1 MGSILRFRHILTPD
15 GLERHKRLQ
24 IDDEGRISAISDE
37 SGSDFDGWLALPGM
51 PNSHSHCFQRAMVG
65 QGEAATGS
73 DSFWSWREAMYGVAG
88 TITPEELA
96 DVAARAFADM
106 LLGGFT
112 SVAEFHYLHHLPDG
126 SIGTEMATAVAE
138 GARRAGIRLV
148 LLPVF
153 YQSGGF
159 GQPAF
164 RRQSRFVHRSVEDYL
179 MLLGDLDDPGDLAL
193 GIAPHSLRAVA
204 PAVISELE
212 CGAREVLG
220 DDFPRHIHVSEQ
232 RREVTECL
240 EHFGA
245 TPVELLDDNLSLTP
259 QWSLVHGT
267 HATEKEI
274 RLMADRGVTTILCP
288 LTEAYLGDGLCDVV
302 GLRAAGGR
310 IAIGSDSNVRI
321 DAVEELRMLEYGQR
335 LRRERRACLAT
346 GDGLGRPLWNAVSA
360 GGASATG
367 LPVGM
372 IRPGAFADLVVL
384 DEKSPALA
392 GLEDDMALDALL
404 TAGNATDIRTV
415 YVGGKAVVHGG
426 LHFCEDEIGGAFVAT
441 SAALRG
447 RL

>member
-1 MGSILRFRHILTPD
+1 MGSILRFRHILTPH

-24 IDDEGRISAISDE
+24 IDDEGRISAITDE
-37 SGSDFDGWLALPGM
+37 PGSEFDGWLAIPGM

-65 QGEAATGS
+65 QGETATGA
-73 DSFWSWREAMYGVAG
+73 DSFWSWREAMYAVAG
-88 TITPEELA
+88 AITPEELA

-112 SVAEFHYLHHLPDG
+112 TVAEFHYLHHLPDG
-126 SIGTEMATAVAE
+126 SIGSAMARAVAE
-138 GARRAGIRLV
+138 GAHRAGIRLV

-159 GQPAF
+159 GEPPS

-179 MLLGDLDDPGDLAL
+179 TLLGDLDDLTL

-204 PAVISELE
+204 PVVIAELE
-212 CGAREVLG
+212 SGAREILG

-232 RREVTECL
+232 RREVAECL
-240 EHFGA
+240 QHFGA
-245 TPVELLDDNLSLTP
+245 TPVELLDDNLPLTP

-274 RLMADRGVTTILCP
+274 LLMAARGVTTILCP

-346 GDGLGRPLWNAVSA
+346 GDGLGRPLWNAAGA

-367 LPVGM
+367 LAVGM

-384 DEKSPALA
+384 DEKRPVLA

-404 TAGNATDIRTV
+404 TAGSAADIRTV
-415 YVGGKAVVHGG
+415 YVGGRAVAHAG
-426 LHFCEDEIGGAFVAT
+426 LHCREDEIGGAFAAT
-441 SAALRG
+441 SAALRE